1 MYRSRNV
8 DEAWERICDHF
19 RLNKPFS
26 LRQAILVG
34 FPGVTSNNVSLYGR
48 KLVKLFR
55 EVETR
60 TAEIDGVPHVRLV
73 KGENESPAK
82 QVWELPSISGE

>member
-34 FPGVTSNNVSLYGR
+34 FPGVTSNNVSLW
-48 KLVKLFR
+48 
-55 EVETR
+55 
-60 TAEIDGVPHVRLV
+60 A
-73 KGENESPAK
+73 
-82 QVWELPSISGE
+82 